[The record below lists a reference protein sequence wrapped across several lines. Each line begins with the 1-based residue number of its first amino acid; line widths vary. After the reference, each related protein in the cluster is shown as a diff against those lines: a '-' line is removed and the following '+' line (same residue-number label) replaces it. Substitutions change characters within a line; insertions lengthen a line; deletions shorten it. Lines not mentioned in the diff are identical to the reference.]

1 MDLDADELAGIVDLF
16 GLLPRAD
23 LRTAVRELAFR
34 RDTEVTTDAVDSAI
48 DDAVADFVLIQFAMD
63 DETVLVPGPTAFPT
77 MPEGAEDL
85 PHILD
90 AERRTV
96 DRSVLATPIRNRL
109 ESAAASVSDP
119 SEAADLLEVT
129 YDAETWT
136 DVALDDVRERLIR
149 VADTGGPG

>member
-1 MDLDADELAGIVDLF
+1 MDLDADDLAGIVDLF

-34 RDTEVTTDAVDSAI
+34 HDTEVDADAVESAI
-48 DDAVADFVLIQFAMD
+48 DDAVAEFVLIQFDLD
-63 DETVLVPGPTAFPT
+63 DETVLVPGPTAFPA

-90 AERRTV
+90 TERRTV

-109 ESAAASVSDP
+109 EEAAATVSDP
-119 SEAADLLEVT
+119 EAAADLLEVT
-129 YDAETWT
+129 YDAEAWT
-136 DVALDDVRERLIR
+136 TVELDDVRERLTR
-149 VADTGGPG
+149 VADADGPG